1 MFAILA
7 AESTDL
13 RILPHTDE
21 LILATIAFGI
31 LVAFLVKKVFPMVK
45 KSLEDRTAKI
55 QGQLEEAERA
65 KREAD
70 QLLEQHR
77 AQLAG
82 ARAEVQKVIDE
93 GKRTAEALRAD
104 LVARAEQEAQEIV
117 RRAQADVAGERD
129 RAVQELKQT
138 MGELSIELAARII
151 EQDLKNNDAA
161 RSLVDKAIQEL
172 ASTSAK
178 TPGAQTPGAQTPGGS
193 GASQG

>member
-1 MFAILA
+1 MLAILA
-7 AESTDL
+7 ADSTDL

-21 LILATIAFGI
+21 LVLATIAFGI
-31 LVAFLVKKVFPMVK
+31 LVFFLVKKVFPRVK
-45 KSLEDRTAKI
+45 KGLEDRTAKI
-55 QGQLEEAERA
+55 QGQLEEAERT

-70 QLLEQHR
+70 QVLEQYR

-93 GKRTAEALRAD
+93 GKRTADALRAD
-104 LVARAEQEAQEIV
+104 LVAKAESEAQEIV

-129 RAVQELKQT
+129 RAIHQLKQT

-172 ASTSAK
+172 AI
-178 TPGAQTPGAQTPGGS
+178 TPSGS
-193 GASQG
+193 SQG

>member
-1 MFAILA
+1 MLAIFA

-31 LVAFLVKKVFPMVK
+31 LVFFLVKKVFPRLK
-45 KSLEDRTAKI
+45 KALEDRTAKI

-93 GKRTAEALRAD
+93 GKRTADALRAD
-104 LVARAEQEAQEIV
+104 LVAKAEQEAQEIV

-129 RAVQELKQT
+129 RAIQQLQQT

-151 EQDLKNNDAA
+151 EQDLKNNEAA

-172 ASTSAK
+172 AST
-178 TPGAQTPGAQTPGGS
+178 TGT

>member
-1 MFAILA
+1 MLAILA
-7 AESTDL
+7 ADSTDL

-21 LILATIAFGI
+21 LVLATIAFGI
-31 LVAFLVKKVFPMVK
+31 LVFFLVKKVFPRVK
-45 KSLEDRTAKI
+45 KGLEDRTAKI
-55 QGQLEEAERA
+55 QGQLEEAERT

-70 QLLEQHR
+70 QLLEQYR

-93 GKRTAEALRAD
+93 GKRTADALRAD
-104 LVARAEQEAQEIV
+104 LVAKAESEAQEIV

-129 RAVQELKQT
+129 RAIQQLKQT

-172 ASTSAK
+172 AI
-178 TPGAQTPGAQTPGGS
+178 TPSGS
-193 GASQG
+193 SQG

>member
-1 MFAILA
+1 MLAILA
-7 AESTDL
+7 ADSTDL

-21 LILATIAFGI
+21 LVLATIAFGI
-31 LVAFLVKKVFPMVK
+31 LVFFLVKKVFPRVK
-45 KSLEDRTAKI
+45 KGLEDRTAKI
-55 QGQLEEAERA
+55 QGQLEEAERT

-70 QLLEQHR
+70 QVLEQYR

-93 GKRTAEALRAD
+93 GKRTADALRAD
-104 LVARAEQEAQEIV
+104 LVAKAESEAQEIV

-129 RAVQELKQT
+129 RAIQQLKQT

-172 ASTSAK
+172 AI
-178 TPGAQTPGAQTPGGS
+178 TPSGS
-193 GASQG
+193 SQG

>member
-1 MFAILA
+1 MLAILA
-7 AESTDL
+7 ADSTDL

-31 LVAFLVKKVFPMVK
+31 LVAFLVKKVFPRVK
-45 KSLEDRTAKI
+45 KALEDRTAKI
-55 QGQLEEAERA
+55 QGQLEEAERT

-70 QLLEQHR
+70 QVLEQYR

-93 GKRTAEALRAD
+93 GKRTADALRAD
-104 LVARAEQEAQEIV
+104 LVAKAESEAQEIV

-129 RAVQELKQT
+129 RAIQQLKQT

-172 ASTSAK
+172 AI
-178 TPGAQTPGAQTPGGS
+178 TPSGS
-193 GASQG
+193 SQG

>member
-1 MFAILA
+1 MFASVIFA
-7 AESTDL
+7 AKDFT
-13 RILPHTDE
+13 ILPGKDE
-21 LILATIAFGI
+21 LLWGSIAFLI
-31 LVAFLVKKVFPMVK
+31 LVGAVVKFLGPKMNQLLK
-45 KSLEDRTAKI
+45 DRTAKI
-55 QGQLEEAERA
+55 QGQLEEAERT

-70 QLLEQHR
+70 QVLEQYR

-93 GKRTAEALRAD
+93 GKRTADALRAD
-104 LVARAEQEAQEIV
+104 LVAKAESEAQEIV

-129 RAVQELKQT
+129 RAIQQLKQT

-172 ASTSAK
+172 AI
-178 TPGAQTPGAQTPGGS
+178 TPSGS
-193 GASQG
+193 SQG

>member
-1 MFAILA
+1 MLAILA
-7 AESTDL
+7 ADSTDL

-31 LVAFLVKKVFPMVK
+31 LVFFLVKKVFPRVK
-45 KSLEDRTAKI
+45 KGLEDRTAKI
-55 QGQLEEAERA
+55 QGQLEEAERT

-70 QLLEQHR
+70 QVLEQYR

-82 ARAEVQKVIDE
+82 ARAEVQKIIDE
-93 GKRTAEALRAD
+93 GKRTADALRAE
-104 LVARAEQEAQEIV
+104 LVSKAEQEAQEIV

-129 RAVQELKQT
+129 RAIQQLKQT

-151 EQDLKNNDAA
+151 EQDLKNNEAA

-172 ASTSAK
+172 AA
-178 TPGAQTPGAQTPGGS
+178 TPSGS
-193 GASQG
+193 GQG

>member
-1 MFAILA
+1 MLAILA
-7 AESTDL
+7 ADSTDL

-31 LVAFLVKKVFPMVK
+31 LVAFLVKKVFPRVK
-45 KSLEDRTAKI
+45 KGLEDRTAKI
-55 QGQLEEAERA
+55 QGQLEEAERT

-70 QLLEQHR
+70 QVLEQYR

-129 RAVQELKQT
+129 RAIQQLKQT

-151 EQDLKNNDAA
+151 EQDLKNNEAA

-172 ASTSAK
+172 ASTPS
-178 TPGAQTPGAQTPGGS
+178 GS
-193 GASQG
+193 GAGQG

>member
-1 MFAILA
+1 MLHALSALWILA
-7 AESTDL
+7 QTATPTTSQFTPIGKGL
-13 RILPHTDE
+13 VYG
-21 LILATIAFGI
+21 LAAIAFGI
-31 LVAFLVKKVFPMVK
+31 LATFLIKKVFPRLK
-45 KSLEDRTAKI
+45 TALEERTKKI
-55 QGQLEEAERA
+55 QGQLEEAERT

-70 QLLEQHR
+70 QVLEQYR

-129 RAVQELKQT
+129 RAVQQLKQT

-151 EQDLKNNDAA
+151 EQDLKNNEAA

-172 ASTSAK
+172 AITPSGSA
-178 TPGAQTPGAQTPGGS
+178 
-193 GASQG
+193 QG

>member
-1 MFAILA
+1 MLAILA
-7 AESTDL
+7 DSTDL
-13 RILPHTDE
+13 RILPHADE
-21 LILATIAFGI
+21 LVLATIAFGI
-31 LVAFLVKKVFPMVK
+31 LVAFLVKKVFPRLK
-45 KSLEDRTAKI
+45 KALEDRTAKI

-70 QLLEQHR
+70 QVLEQYR

-82 ARAEVQKVIDE
+82 ARAEVQKIIDE
-93 GKRTAEALRAD
+93 GKRTADALRAD
-104 LVARAEQEAQEIV
+104 LVAKAEQEAQEIV

-129 RAVQELKQT
+129 RAIQQLKQT

-172 ASTSAK
+172 ASTPS
-178 TPGAQTPGAQTPGGS
+178 GS
-193 GASQG
+193 GAGQG

>member
-1 MFAILA
+1 MLAILA
-7 AESTDL
+7 ADSTDL

-31 LVAFLVKKVFPMVK
+31 LVAFLVKKVFPRVK
-45 KSLEDRTAKI
+45 KGLEDRTAKI
-55 QGQLEEAERA
+55 QGQLEEAERT

-70 QLLEQHR
+70 QVLEQYR

-93 GKRTAEALRAD
+93 GKRTAAALRAD
-104 LVARAEQEAQEIV
+104 LVAKAEQEAQEIV
-117 RRAQADVAGERD
+117 RRAHADVAGERD
-129 RAVQELKQT
+129 RAVQQLKQT

-151 EQDLKNNDAA
+151 EQDLKNNEAA

-172 ASTSAK
+172 AITPSGSA
-178 TPGAQTPGAQTPGGS
+178 
-193 GASQG
+193 QG

>member
-1 MFAILA
+1 MLAILA
-7 AESTDL
+7 ADSTDL

-31 LVAFLVKKVFPMVK
+31 LVFFLVKKVFPRVK
-45 KSLEDRTAKI
+45 KGLEDRTAKI
-55 QGQLEEAERA
+55 QGQLEDAERT

-70 QLLEQHR
+70 QVLEQYR

-93 GKRTAEALRAD
+93 GKRTADALRAD
-104 LVARAEQEAQEIV
+104 LVAKAEQEAQEIV

-129 RAVQELKQT
+129 RAVQQLKQT

-151 EQDLKNNDAA
+151 EQDLKNNEAA

-172 ASTSAK
+172 AITPSGSA
-178 TPGAQTPGAQTPGGS
+178 
-193 GASQG
+193 QG

>member
-1 MFAILA
+1 MVAILA

-129 RAVQELKQT
+129 RAIQELKQT

-178 TPGAQTPGAQTPGGS
+178 TPGGS